1 MLTSSAGGVMST
13 ALNGDWAERRVLVV
27 GSCGDLDIA
36 LTDALATRSAKVFAE
51 QTMPAGASSLD
62 CRDAAGEPQVDRYQ
76 QVLALTQC
84 AVKSLG
90 GLDGVV
96 TLVEL
101 DSEAIERAA
110 AGDGVEQFCSDTL
123 AGPLAAVRVA
133 LNRMGTTWVEG
144 ALAAVLVIPPALSP
158 RAQLVARIARSML
171 VDIVRHEA
179 VRAAPFGISV
189 RAVILD
195 QSLSDD
201 AEAAVSAILASI
213 SLSAASLS
221 GIAVEVEG

>member
-1 MLTSSAGGVMST
+1 MATSNVGGTMVAALEAEWAG
-13 ALNGDWAERRVLVV
+13 RRVLVA
-27 GSCGDLDIA
+27 GTCGDLDIA
-36 LTDALATRSAKVFAE
+36 LTDALATRSAQIFVE
-51 QTMPAGASSLD
+51 QRTPSAPAGRA
-62 CRDAAGEPQVDRYQ
+62 EPDRDRYTD
-76 QVLALTQC
+76 VLGLTQA

-101 DSEAIERAA
+101 DRAALERAVA
-110 AGDGVEQFCSDTL
+110 CDAVEQFCSDTL

-144 ALAAVLVIPPALSP
+144 ALAAVLVIPPDLS
-158 RAQLVARIARSML
+158 AGAALVARIARSML
-171 VDIVRHEA
+171 VDMIRHEA

-195 QSLSDD
+195 QSISED
-201 AEAAVSAILASI
+201 AEAAVAAILSAI

-221 GIAVEVEG
+221 GVAVEVEG